1 MRVWG
6 PRPPWWLVRVS
17 VVPCICV
24 CVHPFPADDVYR
36 CVGLQRACRCT
47 EGGGH
52 GAVRDGG
59 RGAAVGQAWG
69 ICPAPPSAEVLR
81 FLTDFASWPLNIQ
94 LGTLA
99 ASPAQLPGVYR
110 CSSWTSPA
118 GAPASAH
125 SGRPVAELRNAERGV
140 SSNVHRSDGSSPR
153 GRRRGRRAPRARAG
167 PAGAYRKHGPA
178 RREGGVCVSPRP
190 FDRSLAVTCVYI
202 LRELY
207 MRCGAFHLS
216 GCGAASGPGLSTVCL
231 QWLSKHQGSCT
242 PKAPSRPCGR
252 PGSGSRIAAEPGN
265 VPPVARD
272 WCAAAG
278 GSRRAGR
285 RRAKKKLEG
294 ARWTPRG
301 CTGCHRRFL
310 IRFSV

>member
-24 CVHPFPADDVYR
+24 CVHPFPTDDVYR

-125 SGRPVAELRNAERGV
+125 SGRPVAELFNAAAGRKFERPQAGV
-140 SSNVHRSDGSSPR
+140 T
-153 GRRRGRRAPRARAG
+153 GRARGRRAPRARAG
-167 PAGAYRKHGPA
+167 PAGAYRKHDPA

-202 LRELY
+202 
-207 MRCGAFHLS
+207 CTCAVAPFTFQ
-216 GCGAASGPGLSTVCL
+216 GAAQRPVLDCPRSASSGSPSTKAAARRRLRPGL
-231 QWLSKHQGSCT
+231 
-242 PKAPSRPCGR
+242 
-252 PGSGSRIAAEPGN
+252 
-265 VPPVARD
+265 
-272 WCAAAG
+272 AAAPVPV
-278 GSRRAGR
+278 R
-285 RRAKKKLEG
+285 
-294 ARWTPRG
+294 
-301 CTGCHRRFL
+301 
-310 IRFSV
+310 V

>member
-24 CVHPFPADDVYR
+24 CVHPFPTDDVYR

-69 ICPAPPSAEVLR
+69 ICPAPPSLR
-81 FLTDFASWPLNIQ
+81 SSDVSHRFRELAALNIQ

-125 SGRPVAELRNAERGV
+125 SGRPVAELFNAAAGRNGSNPSTGV
-140 SSNVHRSDGSSPR
+140 T
-153 GRRRGRRAPRARAG
+153 GRARGRRAPRARAG
-167 PAGAYRKHGPA
+167 PAGAYRKHDPA

-190 FDRSLAVTCVYI
+190 FDRSLHSRCELCV
-202 LRELY
+202 Y

-252 PGSGSRIAAEPGN
+252 PGSGSRIAAERGTFL
-265 VPPVARD
+265 ARD
-272 WCAAAG
+272 CAAAG